1 MLLLWFSPTYCTL
14 SSKIFYARVLFLKL
28 NPMREHSR
36 NTMLSRS
43 NLTDL
48 MIFKNRW
55 WQHLLFWTAA
65 LLVLFNI
72 FKSSGSVEMID
83 VIYTLIFL
91 VPVVG
96 IVYLN
101 LYLALPR
108 FLRREKYL
116 AYAIVFLIL
125 MGGGALFLYLLF
137 DSLIDLVLPGFYFI
151 SYYSVPVLMLYT
163 GSFLILTTLL
173 KLSRSWF
180 MLLRLERNRSTH
192 QLQSLQSQINP
203 HFLLNSLQTIYALS
217 LEKSERTPKV
227 ILQLSHILKYTLYET
242 GQPTVYLSKELEMI
256 RDYVEMYRH
265 RVDPGHTTINLHLE
279 GDPGKLLIAPMLL
292 IPFIE
297 NSFKHGLGE
306 EESTS
311 IDIALNISGK
321 TLNFR
326 IKNSCRKSRVL
337 ELGQQNGIGIE
348 NTRKR
353 LELLY
358 PGNYRLHIERPGNLF
373 IVSLSIKL
381 KE

>member
-1 MLLLWFSPTYCTL
+1 
-14 SSKIFYARVLFLKL
+14 
-28 NPMREHSR
+28 
-36 NTMLSRS
+36 MLSRS
-43 NLTDL
+43 NLTDM

-91 VPVVG
+91 VPVVS

-108 FLRREKYL
+108 LLRTEKYFL
-116 AYAIVFLIL
+116 YTLVFLFL

-137 DSLIDLVLPGFYFI
+137 DSLIDLILPGFYFI

-180 MLLRLERNRSTH
+180 MLLRLERNTSTH

-217 LEKSERTPKV
+217 LEKSERTPQV

-242 GQPTVYLSKELEMI
+242 GQPTVYLSKELDMI

-265 RVDPGHTTINLHLE
+265 RVDPGHTTINLQLE
-279 GDPGKLLIAPMLL
+279 GDPGKLRIAPMLL

-321 TLNFR
+321 MLNFH
-326 IKNSCRKSRVL
+326 IKNSCRETGDL

-358 PGNYRLHIERPGNLF
+358 PGNHRLDIERPGNLF

>member
-1 MLLLWFSPTYCTL
+1 M
-14 SSKIFYARVLFLKL
+14 K
-28 NPMREHSR
+28 
-36 NTMLSRS
+36 LSRS
-43 NLTDL
+43 NLSDM

-55 WQHLLFWTAA
+55 WQHLLFWSAA

-108 FLRREKYL
+108 FLRREKYFT
-116 AYAIVFLIL
+116 YALVFLIL

-137 DSLIDLVLPGFYFI
+137 DSLIDLVLPDFYFI

-163 GSFLILTTLL
+163 SSFLILTTLL

-180 MLLRLERNRSTH
+180 MLLRLERNTFTH

-203 HFLLNSLQTIYALS
+203 HFLLNSLQTIFALS
-217 LEKSERTPKV
+217 LEKSERTPEV

-242 GQPTVYLSKELEMI
+242 GQPTVYLSKELDMI

-265 RVDPGHTTINLHLE
+265 RVDPGHTRINMHLE

-292 IPFIE
+292 IPYIE

-321 TLNFR
+321 MLNFR
-326 IKNSCRKSRVL
+326 IKNSCREARDL
-337 ELGQQNGIGIE
+337 ELNPQKGIGIE

-358 PGNYRLHIERPGNLF
+358 PGNYRLDIERPGNIF
-373 IVSLSIKL
+373 IVNLSIKL